1 MINDTVPREPT
12 GQIINKMK
20 LTHAVCVE
28 VASFGSYESIRR
40 DVSYNSPLILTFDFL
55 MAAIVYYL
63 MPLRLKRFFGDTAGI
78 LTRKPIA

>member
-40 DVSYNSPLILTFDFL
+40 DVSYNSPPGSYFRLSNGCHCLLSDATEAQTFL
-55 MAAIVYYL
+55 W
-63 MPLRLKRFFGDTAGI
+63 
-78 LTRKPIA
+78 